1 MNMASL
7 ESSAARVRQVMPN
20 AQPLLAV
27 VLGSG
32 WGEVAGGFKTLHS
45 LDYSSLPDIGAPAV
59 PGHAGRVVLCAHAG
73 KEILLFVGRR
83 HWYEAAGWAPIAFP
97 VYLARK
103 MGADAILLTNS
114 AGGINPALRPGM
126 LMLIEDHINA
136 MGVNPLA
143 GPMDPFWGPRF
154 PDMSQVYDANLR
166 ERLGEAGRRENLI
179 MGLGVY
185 AGVAGPSYETPAEI
199 RAFQRLGADAIGMS
213 TVPEAIL
220 GNACGLRVAGIS
232 CITNMAAGRTQ
243 HLSHAE
249 VLATA
254 KAAIPG
260 MTRLIKTFVEGM

>member
-7 ESSAARVRQVMPN
+7 ESSSARVRQAMPN

-32 WGEVAGGFKTLHS
+32 WGDVAGGFKTIHS

-59 PGHAGRVVLCAHAG
+59 PGHAGKVVLCAHGG
-73 KEILLFVGRR
+73 KQILLFVGRR

-103 MGADAILLTNS
+103 MGAAAILLTNS

-136 MGVNPLA
+136 MGVNPLT
-143 GPMDPFWGPRF
+143 GPQDPFWGPRF
-154 PDMSQVYDANLR
+154 PDMSQVYDASLR
-166 ERLGEAGRRENLI
+166 DLILAAARRAKLTVGR
-179 MGLGVY
+179 GVY

-199 RAFQRLGADAIGMS
+199 RAFQRLGVDAIGMS
-213 TVPEAIL
+213 TVPEAIM

-232 CITNMAAGRTQ
+232 CITNMAAGLTHR
-243 HLSHAE
+243 LSHEE
-249 VLATA
+249 VMAA
-254 KAAIPG
+254 AQAAIPG
-260 MTRLIKTFVEGM
+260 MTRLIKAFVDGM